1 MLNDMQNIR
10 MLGKYG
16 NLKKIFKYT
25 IQNTQILKYSLS
37 TKQLL

>member
-16 NLKKIFKYT
+16 NLKKYLNILFK
-25 IQNTQILKYSLS
+25 IRKY
-37 TKQLL
+37 

>member
-16 NLKKIFKYT
+16 NLKKY
-25 IQNTQILKYSLS
+25 LKYANIKILAEY
-37 TKQLL
+37 